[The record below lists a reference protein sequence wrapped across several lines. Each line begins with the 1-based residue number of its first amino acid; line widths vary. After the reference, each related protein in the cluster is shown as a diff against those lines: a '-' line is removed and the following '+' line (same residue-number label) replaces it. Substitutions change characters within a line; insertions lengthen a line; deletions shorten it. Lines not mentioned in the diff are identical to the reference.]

1 MNKLEELKRSD
12 DAFITP
18 AVAASVIGCD
28 PNNIRL
34 TAQQRPELLG
44 FPVCV
49 VGRRVK
55 IPRLPFIQ
63 FVEGTSRQD
72 NTCSVVGSG
81 GQGGQE

>member
-1 MNKLEELKRSD
+1 MKNLDIIKQST

-63 FVEGTSRQD
+63 FVEGTAS
-72 NTCSVVGSG
+72 
-81 GQGGQE
+81 QGGQAQAD

>member
-1 MNKLEELKRSD
+1 MTIEEIKQST

-34 TAQQRPELLG
+34 TAKQRPELLG

-49 VGRRVK
+49 IGRRVK

-63 FVEGTSRQD
+63 FVEGT
-72 NTCSVVGSG
+72 G
-81 GQGGQE
+81 GQVDQE

>member
-1 MNKLEELKRSD
+1 MNIEEIKQST
-12 DAFITP
+12 DAFITA

-28 PNNIRL
+28 PNKIRL

-63 FVEGTSRQD
+63 FVEGT
-72 NTCSVVGSG
+72 G
-81 GQGGQE
+81 GQSGQ